1 MFIHK
6 KCFDNYSNIIF
17 INKYM
22 YVWSPLPFKHA
33 PLKISFPSGHKH
45 IFTPYLYLHSLAPLD
60 PVHCSD
66 KSQDSY
72 RRRFT
77 NRIEKTKCFISEK
90 KISKILTINI
100 LYELTSYFCNM
111 FHFFQYVR
119 RCIYMTFVIRFYSLC
134 TCLHF
139 PSQYIACFLYKDHV
153 EKVHL
158 YVKQI
163 SRNII
168 L

>member
-1 MFIHK
+1 MF
-6 KCFDNYSNIIF
+6 
-17 INKYM
+17 
-22 YVWSPLPFKHA
+22 
-33 PLKISFPSGHKH
+33 GR
-45 IFTPYLYLHSLAPLD
+45 PYLSSMLHLKYLFPRGISIFLLRIYIYIHQLHQIPYTA
-60 PVHCSD
+60 
-66 KSQDSY
+66 Q
-72 RRRFT
+72 T
-77 NRIEKTKCFISEK
+77 NHKTHIGDDFLTEQRKQNVLKLK

-111 FHFFQYVR
+111 FHFFQYIR